1 MSEEEKTGG
10 STSDSP
16 TEGEIAEVLA
26 KVESGD
32 TTTGEGEEK
41 TGGEADTSTAKEGGE
56 KEEGRD
62 TDGGADKGPSE
73 AEKRINEI
81 FEEHDIDGFEELAE
95 RLKNNESLQEI
106 LGGDLDAAK
115 EIVSEA
121 KEMARTRAFWAQK
134 KAEEQ
139 EANETPEE
147 TVERYKRENAELRNR
162 MQQEAEDRDA
172 IEESK
177 RVIKEFDSTVTRT
190 VNSDADLSNS
200 EKTLL
205 TLFLGVGNAAATV
218 DPTDRKAVKQTLTNG
233 ISQFKKLL
241 RESNQAAV
249 DKYVAGKSD
258 ITPVSKSDTDT
269 SASSIKSERE
279 PLPKD
284 IALDD
289 VSELAKE
296 EVMEILRKA
305 ETAG

>member
-1 MSEEEKTGG
+1 MSEEGKTGG
-10 STSDSP
+10 SVSDSP
-16 TEGEIAEVLA
+16 TEEEIAQALA
-26 KVESGD
+26 EAESSS
-32 TTTGEGEEK
+32 TTTGEGDEK
-41 TGGEADTSTAKEGGE
+41 TGGEADTSTTKEGGE
-56 KEEGRD
+56 KEEGED
-62 TDGGADKGPSE
+62 TDDGEDKGPSE

-81 FEEHDIDGFEELAE
+81 FEEHSIDGFEELAE

-121 KEMARTRAFWAQK
+121 KEMAKTRAFWAQK

-177 RVIKEFDSTVTRT
+177 RVVKEFDSTVTRT
-190 VNSDADLSNS
+190 VNSDADLSDS

-205 TLFLGVGNAAATV
+205 TLFLGVGNEAATV

-233 ISQFKKLL
+233 ISKFKKLL
-241 RESNQAAV
+241 RESYQAAV
-249 DKYVAGKSD
+249 DKYAAGKSD

-269 SASSIKSERE
+269 SASSIKLERE

-284 IALDD
+284 ANLDD
-289 VSELAKE
+289 VNATAKE

-305 ETAG
+305 EAAG